1 MRDKK
6 LLRSQRHQ
14 SQPITSDN
22 KGNQSPNI
30 GENIELSSKG
40 LIKTIKYNGKKYS
53 VNLTKE

>member
-1 MRDKK
+1 MRNKK
-6 LLRSQRHQ
+6 LLRSQRHL

-22 KGNQSPNI
+22 RGSQAPNT
-30 GENIELSSKG
+30 GENIEVGSKG

>member
-1 MRDKK
+1 MRNKK

-14 SQPITSDN
+14 SQPITSDSR
-22 KGNQSPNI
+22 GNQRPNT
-30 GENIELSSKG
+30 GENIEVSSTG